1 MAASSPGPAD
11 WRPHLVLLTR
21 RARGGAADTFGFNV
35 RAKCERGSL
44 RLTNYLFPFV
54 YHALEVAPAAGGY
67 VRLIE
72 DSPPASVEPGR
83 RASLTAPSVVP
94 TWSSLAGG
102 APGAPAVGSQ
112 NLPPPPAAAVVAA
125 AAAPAPAAAADWSK
139 DEMAA

>member
-54 YHALEVAPAAGGY
+54 YHALEVAPAAGAPRTEKHYGGGETTFE
-67 VRLIE
+67 LQL
-72 DSPPASVEPGR
+72 
-83 RASLTAPSVVP
+83 RAFV
-94 TWSSLAGG
+94 
-102 APGAPAVGSQ
+102 
-112 NLPPPPAAAVVAA
+112 AAVRHNEPYATSPDDAVANMKVVDAIYDA
-125 AAAPAPAAAADWSK
+125 AGLGARRSASAN
-139 DEMAA
+139 